1 MGGRGF
7 REHLVPHA
15 DTCHAVSPGR
25 SVAVMK
31 GGALNLIISLRKNN
45 NKDNLKI
52 NKDLGLKATYCP
64 GTKINGEWQVL

>member
-1 MGGRGF
+1 
-7 REHLVPHA
+7 
-15 DTCHAVSPGR
+15 
-25 SVAVMK
+25 VAVVK

-52 NKDLGLKATYCP
+52 NKDLGLEATYCP